1 MSATSQRAINIVVRQ
16 PLTMVALAITMSSV
30 YGIHTWFSPSA
41 IYSLLTIVLGIVVF
55 LSWPL
60 IYTKT
65 EEFAK
70 LMYDVSDTVTA
81 NSKEHLE
88 TLITELE
95 ALGSKQGLQQ
105 ASQLQKKFDN
115 LVDVL
120 KRRLNVN
127 ETTYRRYAGMA
138 EQVYLASLDNLN
150 EASICLRSVSAIDSE
165 ELKKRMTEL
174 QGCESEKERQ
184 ELEALNQRLG
194 LLEDQNSRAASLLAQ
209 NETAMTLLDKTAGI
223 LADTKTEKGQA
234 SVDAETAMME
244 LERIAKQT
252 NKYAR

>member
-1 MSATSQRAINIVVRQ
+1 
-16 PLTMVALAITMSSV
+16 
-30 YGIHTWFSPSA
+30 
-41 IYSLLTIVLGIVVF
+41 
-55 LSWPL
+55 
-60 IYTKT
+60 
-65 EEFAK
+65 
-70 LMYDVSDTVTA
+70 MYDVSDTVTA

-120 KRRLNVN
+120 KRRLSVN

-138 EQVYLASLDNLN
+138 EQVYLSSLDNLN

-165 ELKKRMTEL
+165 ELQKRMTEL
-174 QGCESEKERQ
+174 QECESEKERH
-184 ELEALNQRLG
+184 ELETLTQRLS
-194 LLEDQNSRAASLLAQ
+194 LLEEQNSRAASLLAQ